1 MDQPTIERLLRIMKM
16 LTVNNMYTIEDM
28 AQRLNVSQRTVYRYI
43 ESFRDAGFIIKK
55 KGSYMQLDKSS
66 PYFKDISELVHFT
79 DEEALI
85 LKSAIESIDE
95 TNLWKQNLK
104 KKLYTVYNYKIL
116 ADTVVHGKDA
126 KNVTQLIEAIENK
139 KQVIL
144 KNYSSAHGSTIRDRK
159 VEPFAFTTNYVQV
172 WCYDI
177 EEQTNKLF
185 KTSRISSI
193 NVLNEEWQYA
203 NEHQQGYIDI
213 FRISSDNL
221 YPITLKLNLRAASL
235 LMEEYP
241 LSVKYLEKKSDNK
254 WILRTQVCS
263 FEGVGRFISG
273 LWEDIE
279 IKESDQLKEYLQNRL
294 EKLEI
299 KLAAT

>member
-55 KGSYMQLDKSS
+55 KGNYMQLDKSS

-79 DEEALI
+79 DEEAHI

-203 NEHQQGYIDI
+203 NEHQQGFIDI